1 MGATV
6 VDPASVITT
15 HLSEVVKQNAGK
27 LLSRASIKELV
38 ELVRRSDPTV
48 VEELGSAQ
56 VTLAEVQRVLRDLL
70 DEGVSVRN
78 LSKIF
83 EVVTEKVRTT
93 RDPEALVEASRQ
105 ALGPALSAALA
116 TDGHLPVVTIDP
128 VLGREKPNGTGR
140 CRSSSAQHPCGPRS
154 KNSSGPR
161 PRACPYCPTRSLVPN
176 CASSPREW

>member
-93 RDPEALVEASRQ
+93 
-105 ALGPALSAALA
+105 
-116 TDGHLPVVTIDP
+116 
-128 VLGREKPNGTGR
+128 
-140 CRSSSAQHPCGPRS
+140 
-154 KNSSGPR
+154 PR
-161 PRACPYCPTRSLVPN
+161 PRGAR
-176 CASSPREW
+176 